1 MLIMSLNTRF
11 FCLGLSILIAQA
23 GAESLVSD
31 LSFGQT
37 RLPVNSQEIPNFQLT
52 GTPSFPEIL
61 SNKIVLTPPT
71 PGNVRGAIWS
81 QKTMSQNYWK
91 LDVELR
97 VSGPERSGGNTQ
109 IWYVKNGYENVGTAS
124 LYTVGKFD
132 GLVLIIDKYAGSAG
146 VVRGFLNDGTTEF
159 KSHHNV
165 DSLAF
170 GHCDYPYRNLG
181 RASRITIAQSMSG
194 FRVEVD
200 GKDCFSSPH
209 VTLPVGNNF
218 GVTAASAENPDSVEV
233 FKLSVSTNS
242 GQDESPKTQQEN
254 LGAAGSQGVKDSGV
268 DAEQAAKINS
278 NPQSNIEQFADVNA
292 KLQLM
297 MIQMNR
303 INQAIATQQTEN
315 SVKQEEILSRM
326 HIIEKTFG
334 GLNVINEHLDEVKR
348 DLEDVKHEIHEA
360 LDDYIHSLKIHTAEN
375 HEELMATHQ
384 NLHSRVNGIG
394 SFTKFVF
401 VIVGSQVLLV
411 LAFIMYKKHK
421 TRIPKKFI

>member
-1 MLIMSLNTRF
+1 MQLYARF
-11 FCLGLSILIAQA
+11 FCLGLSTLVVQTR
-23 GAESLVSD
+23 AESLVSD

-52 GTPSFPEIL
+52 GTPSSPEIL

-91 LDVELR
+91 LDVEFR

-146 VVRGFLNDGTTEF
+146 VIRGFLNDGTTEF
-159 KSHHNV
+159 RSHHNV

-170 GHCDYPYRNLG
+170 GHCDYSYRNLG
-181 RASRITIAQSMSG
+181 RASRITVSQSSSG

-200 GKDCFSSPH
+200 GKSCFSSPR
-209 VTLPVGNNF
+209 VTLPAGNNF
-218 GVTAASAENPDSVEV
+218 GISAASAENPDSVEV
-233 FKLSVSTNS
+233 FKLSVSNNS
-242 GQDESPKTQQEN
+242 GEDESLKAHKDD
-254 LGAAGSQGVKDSGV
+254 LKAAGNQEVKDSAAE
-268 DAEQAAKINS
+268 AEQASKYTSSRQA
-278 NPQSNIEQFADVNA
+278 NIEQFADVNA

-303 INQAIATQQTEN
+303 INQAITTQQTEN
-315 SVKQEEILSRM
+315 SVKQEEILSRLNV
-326 HIIEKTFG
+326 IEKTFG
-334 GLNVINEHLDEVKR
+334 GLNTINEHLEEVKR
-348 DLEDVKHEIHEA
+348 DLDDVKHEMHEA
-360 LDDYIHSLKIHTAEN
+360 LDDYMHSIRSHTAEN
-375 HEELMATHQ
+375 HEELMATHET
-384 NLHSRVNGIG
+384 LHGRMNMLG